1 MNNFLSEL
9 KNKKILYFGPGNTSD
24 KSNLNIND
32 YDYVIITNMMIDIF
46 HKKYDIK
53 KPKIIGFLNHGF
65 TQTYPEIIKKQSK
78 YIYKYIFVLKE
89 DINFIKKYI
98 SEDKILL
105 SYFVLKRR
113 TPLGLPRALN
123 LLEKTNFK
131 ELYIT
136 GVTFYQECNL
146 QEVYAD
152 KEYIDEPTANSVWW
166 NTPGKNPYDLQD
178 CHKLNDNIEYTK
190 KICQENNKI
199 ILCEELKNILY
210 K

>member
-1 MNNFLSEL
+1 MNKFLSEL

-32 YDYVIITNMMIDIF
+32 YDYVIITNMMINIF

-98 SEDKILL
+98 SEDKMLL
-105 SYFVLKRR
+105 SVFNLRR
-113 TPLGLPRALN
+113 RVPLGTARALN
-123 LLEKTNFK
+123 LIKKTNFEK
-131 ELYIT
+131 LYIT
-136 GVTFYQECNL
+136 GVTFYQEKELNK
-146 QEVYAD
+146 VYAD
-152 KEYIDEPTANSVWW
+152 KDYIDVPTKKCHNR
-166 NTPGKNPYDLQD
+166 DILQQK
-178 CHKLNDNIEYTK
+178 CHNIKDNIEYTK

-199 ILCEELKNILY
+199 IVCEELKNILY